1 MYIRYLLGGIAA
13 LALVGSVTPGRAAT
27 HGSKA
32 MACCSMPSALHL
44 SMAQKRSISGRLMA
58 TEQLPPPDFHAVDDS
73 TLPRSLRM
81 SALPR
86 KLARQFPTIRRDD
99 YTVLK
104 NEEVLLVNPR
114 TRKVVAVIK
123 DWSDAG
129 LGG

>member
-13 LALVGSVTPGRAAT
+13 LALVGGVTPGRAAT
-27 HGSKA
+27 HDSKA
-32 MACCSMPSALHL
+32 MACCSMQGALHL
-44 SMAQKRSISGRLMA
+44 SMAQKRSISGRLMGP
-58 TEQLPPPDFHAVDDS
+58 EQLPPPDFHAVDDS
-73 TLPRSLRM
+73 PLPRSLTM

-86 KLARQFPTIRRDD
+86 QLARQFPMIRGDD
-99 YTVLK
+99 YAVLK
-104 NEEVLLVNPR
+104 NEDVLLVNPR

>member
-1 MYIRYLLGGIAA
+1 MYIRYGLGGIAA

-27 HGSKA
+27 HDSKT
-32 MACCSMPSALHL
+32 MACCAMPGALHL
-44 SMAQKRSISGRLMA
+44 SMAQKRSISGRLMGP
-58 TEQLPPPDFHAVDDS
+58 EQLPPPDFHAANDS
-73 TLPRSLRM
+73 VLPRSLTM

-86 KLARQFPTIRRDD
+86 KLARQFPMIRRDD
-99 YTVLK
+99 YAVLK